1 MRAVRLYVN
10 QILRLQH
17 EVLLDDAALHYTS
30 NVLRLNKKSSLLL
43 FNGDGY
49 DYFCEILSINK
60 KTIELKVIKKIQ
72 AKNESPLIT
81 NLVLGISKSSH
92 MDFAI
97 QKSVEAGVSN
107 IYPVCTERTIYKS
120 SIKSNNNKL
129 HHWNK
134 IIVSAC
140 EQCGRAKLPTLY
152 DINDLTDINNI
163 LDPDLGLVLDQN
175 ATQSIITI
183 TNPVPSV
190 VWLLVGP
197 EGGLTNTEIK
207 FAIEKGF
214 QAVTCG
220 PRVLRSETAALT
232 ALICAQIL
240 WGDYK

>member
-1 MRAVRLYVN
+1 MRTVRLYVN
-10 QILRLQH
+10 QKLRLHH
-17 EVLLDDAALHYTS
+17 EVLLDEAALHYAS
-30 NVLRLNKKSSLLL
+30 NVLRLNNNSSLRL

-129 HHWNK
+129 QHWNK
-134 IIVSAC
+134 IIISAC
-140 EQCGRAKLPTLY
+140 EQCGRAILPNLY
-152 DINDLTDINNI
+152 DINDLTGINYL
-163 LDPDLGLVLDQN
+163 LDTDLGLVLDQN

-232 ALICAQIL
+232 ALICAQLL
-240 WGDYK
+240 WGDYQ